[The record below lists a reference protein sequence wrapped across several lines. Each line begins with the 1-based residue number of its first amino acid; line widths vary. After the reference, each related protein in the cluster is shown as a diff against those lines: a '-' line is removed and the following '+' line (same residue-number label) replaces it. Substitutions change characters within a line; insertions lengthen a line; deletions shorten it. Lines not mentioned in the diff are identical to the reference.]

1 MVPVTPEA
9 ILQSITSPPK
19 LGVNPPGHI
28 SLKTKQFGS
37 AFIAASAVS
46 VDDPA
51 PVAGTGTTGQ
61 VLAAPVVASATSP
74 TNLVAPPSVEKTPP
88 LFVGFLKKK
97 PPKTF
102 LSP

>member
-1 MVPVTPEA
+1 M
-9 ILQSITSPPK
+9 
-19 LGVNPPGHI
+19 
-28 SLKTKQFGS
+28 
-37 AFIAASAVS
+37 AANAVS
-46 VDDPA
+46 VDEPA
-51 PVAGTGTTGQ
+51 PEAGTGTTGQ
-61 VLAAPVVASATSP
+61 VLAAPAVASATSP